1 MAKMK
6 RDERV
11 CPFCAETI
19 KASAIKCRFCQSD
32 VTPVVEPDAAGPVV
46 TPAKKTSS
54 RKSLAKAMPAKTA
67 APAKKAA
74 AARQAAATD
83 TVADQASSTD
93 EPDTSAVGETS
104 TVGSAGAAVPFY
116 KNLTLVLA
124 LLVALAGAGVGA
136 LWWQAEQGSSTSAPN
151 GVLVSE
157 DARTEV
163 LITGADLAMRTLSYD
178 YKTLDNDMEIARAR
192 MTKSFQ
198 KEYDATMEQV
208 KANTEKNKIVLQAVA
223 VSAAIIS
230 ATEHDAKILVF
241 LNQTTTAGV
250 GDDAKQQ
257 ANQNS
262 LVVTLTRGDGDWAI
276 SKLTALG

>member
-1 MAKMK
+1 MAKLK

-11 CPFCAETI
+11 CPYCAETI
-19 KASAIKCRFCQSD
+19 KASAIKCRFCQSE
-32 VTPVVEPDAAGPVV
+32 VTPTVQTQSPADPPDTEAP
-46 TPAKKTSS
+46 PAEK
-54 RKSLAKAMPAKTA
+54 PAT
-67 APAKKAA
+67 AKKAA
-74 AARQAAATD
+74 AARQAAATN
-83 TVADQASSTD
+83 TVADPATSKDAPGTKA
-93 EPDTSAVGETS
+93 EADTSTAVD
-104 TVGSAGAAVPFY
+104 SAVDPAGVPFY

-124 LLVALAGAGVGA
+124 MLVALAGAGVGA
-136 LWWQAEQGSSTSAPN
+136 LWWRAEQGSAATAPN

-163 LITGADLAMRTLSYD
+163 LITGADLATRTLSYD

-192 MTKSFQ
+192 MTKSFR

-208 KANTEKNKIVLQAVA
+208 QANTEKNKIVLQAVP
-223 VSAAIIS
+223 VSSAIIS
-230 ATEHDAKILVF
+230 ATEHQATVLVF

-250 GDDAKQQ
+250 GKDAKQQ

-262 LVVTLTRGDGDWAI
+262 LVITLTRGDGDWAI